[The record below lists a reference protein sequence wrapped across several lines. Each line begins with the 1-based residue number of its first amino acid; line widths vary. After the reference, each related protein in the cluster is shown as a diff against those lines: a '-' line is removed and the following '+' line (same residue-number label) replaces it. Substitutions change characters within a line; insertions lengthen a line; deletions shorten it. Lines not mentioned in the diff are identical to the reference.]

1 MNVRVFAV
9 LFAAIFLVAA
19 GPMLLVQPSALASAG
34 LAAGFALPMT
44 NVCHVMVLTVIGL
57 LAAWLGHEAIVILPL
72 SALLML
78 CIGAMMHID
87 DRQFHAVHDFMAG
100 AILLFA
106 LSISLLR
113 RKIFL
118 SVPPIALWVYFA
130 GGDYMQNV
138 PSITTPL
145 YLLLGALVSAALIMA
160 IGVSLG
166 VTLTESIHGSM
177 EKLKTL
183 PAVSTF
189 LSLF

>member
-1 MNVRVFAV
+1 
-9 LFAAIFLVAA
+9 
-19 GPMLLVQPSALASAG
+19 
-34 LAAGFALPMT
+34 
-44 NVCHVMVLTVIGL
+44 
-57 LAAWLGHEAIVILPL
+57 
-72 SALLML
+72 
-78 CIGAMMHID
+78 MMHIED
-87 DRQFHAVHDFMAG
+87 QQFRAVHDFIIG

-118 SVPPIALWVYFA
+118 LSVPPIALWMYFA
-130 GGDYMQNV
+130 GGDYMQDI

-145 YLLLGALVSAALIMA
+145 YFLLGALVSAALIIS

-166 VTLTESIHGSM
+166 VTLTESIQDSM
-177 EKLKTL
+177 AKLKTM